1 MALDGIT
8 VAALT
13 AELNQT
19 ILNGRISKIAQP
31 EADELL
37 LTIKAPSGQYRLSLS
52 ASASLPYLYLTA
64 QNKVSP
70 MTAPNFCMVLR
81 KHIANGRIIAISQ
94 PRLSPHRRGHR
105 DRQGQRSVLKNRHE
119 IFDFMPGRV
128 CGLIARLLHL
138 LFLAPRRGCELCEA
152 FQNALRLF
160 SDT

>member
-64 QNKVSP
+64 QNKSHDCTEFLHGITKTYCQRP
-70 MTAPNFCMVLR
+70 DYFHQSARIRTNHPDY
-81 KHIANGRIIAISQ
+81 GR
-94 PRLSPHRRGHR
+94 
-105 DRQGQRSVLKNRHE
+105 
-119 IFDFMPGRV
+119 
-128 CGLIARLLHL
+128 
-138 LFLAPRRGCELCEA
+138 A
-152 FQNALRLF
+152 FG
-160 SDT
+160 

>member
-52 ASASLPYLYLTA
+52 ASASLPYIYLTA

-94 PRLSPHRRGHR
+94 PGLERIIRITVEHLDEMG
-105 DRQGQRSVLKNRHE
+105 DLKKKNLIIE
-119 IFDFMPGRV
+119 LMGKYSNIIFCDENERIPDEFRP
-128 CGLIARLLHL
+128 
-138 LFLAPRRGCELCEA
+138 
-152 FQNALRLF
+152 
-160 SDT
+160 

>member
-52 ASASLPYLYLTA
+52 ASASLHRISAWYYENILPTA
-64 QNKVSP
+64 
-70 MTAPNFCMVLR
+70 
-81 KHIANGRIIAISQ
+81 
-94 PRLSPHRRGHR
+94 
-105 DRQGQRSVLKNRHE
+105 
-119 IFDFMPGRV
+119 
-128 CGLIARLLHL
+128 
-138 LFLAPRRGCELCEA
+138 
-152 FQNALRLF
+152 
-160 SDT
+160 

>member
-52 ASASLPYLYLTA
+52 ASASLPYIYLTT

-70 MTAPNFCMVLR
+70 MTFSCAIAERFCTV
-81 KHIANGRIIAISQ
+81 ST
-94 PRLSPHRRGHR
+94 
-105 DRQGQRSVLKNRHE
+105 
-119 IFDFMPGRV
+119 IFS
-128 CGLIARLLHL
+128 
-138 LFLAPRRGCELCEA
+138 LA
-152 FQNALRLF
+152 
-160 SDT
+160 

>member
-19 ILNGRISKIAQP
+19 ILNGRIIKIAQP
-31 EADELL
+31 DELL

-52 ASASLPYLYLTA
+52 ASASLPYIYLTA

-94 PRLSPHRRGHR
+94 PGLERIIRITVEHLDEMG
-105 DRQGQRSVLKNRHE
+105 DLKKKNLIIE
-119 IFDFMPGRV
+119 LMGKYSNIIFCDENEQHQTGSIPDEFRP
-128 CGLIARLLHL
+128 
-138 LFLAPRRGCELCEA
+138 
-152 FQNALRLF
+152 
-160 SDT
+160 